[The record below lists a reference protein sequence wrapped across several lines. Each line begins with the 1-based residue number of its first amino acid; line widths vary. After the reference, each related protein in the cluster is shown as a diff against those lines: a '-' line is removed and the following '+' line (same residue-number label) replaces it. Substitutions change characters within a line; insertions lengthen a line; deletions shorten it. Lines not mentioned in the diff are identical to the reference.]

1 MSNALAIAAVT
12 AVLKDLLEN
21 GLVSDSIA
29 TSVGDVIVT
38 ALPPDRISVGADER
52 AQLNLFLYQ
61 VTQNRNADWVSRER
75 HGDAALGGM
84 PGGHRPPFIGNP
96 RSTNPPLALDLHYVL
111 TVYGAKDFQS
121 ELLLGYAM
129 QLLHEMPVLTR
140 DIIYTALKN
149 ASTVNTGVLSQALA
163 AVSISDLADQVG
175 QIKICP
181 EFFNMEE
188 TSKLWSALQT
198 HYRPSAAYQVSMV
211 LIESRDSNK
220 PVSPYVVPFR
230 QPIIEQIIG
239 PAETGNLVVAGS
251 TLVIRGKRL
260 SGDVTRI
267 RLSGTETL
275 LVPQAVQ
282 ETQISLLLSADL
294 QAGVQ
299 GVQVVHLTLMGTTS
313 VPHHSVESNVV
324 AFVLH
329 PTIAVSVDRVQ
340 GSGSDLRSGE
350 LAVKFNPKVGKAQR
364 VVLLL
369 NEVSSGGAAAYSFAV
384 APRTD
389 DTDLIVIPVKG
400 VKAGT
405 YLVRVQVD
413 GAESPLNLNQTGE
426 YDSPQV
432 TIQ

>member
-38 ALPPDRISVGADER
+38 ALPPDRISVGTDER

-61 VTQNRNADWVSRER
+61 ITQNRSADWVSRELR
-75 HGDAALGGM
+75 NDRTRVTGD
-84 PGGHRPPFIGNP
+84 P
-96 RSTNPPLALDLHYVL
+96 RSTNPPLALDLHYLL
-111 TVYGAKDFQS
+111 TAYGAKDFQA

-140 DIIYTALKN
+140 DAIHTALKG
-149 ASTVNTGVLSQALA
+149 ASTVNTSGVLSQALA
-163 AVSISDLADQVG
+163 AVSVSDLADQLG

-198 HYRPSAAYQVSMV
+198 HYRPSAGYQASMV
-211 LIESRDSNK
+211 LILSRGSNQ
-220 PVSPYVVPFR
+220 PVVPDIGQFP
-230 QPIIEQIIG
+230 QPIVEQVIA
-239 PAETGNLVVAGS
+239 PAEAGHLIVADS
-251 TLVIRGKRL
+251 TLVIRGKQLR
-260 SGDVTRI
+260 GDVTRI
-267 RLSGTETL
+267 RLGGSETL
-275 LVPQAVQ
+275 LVPQDVK
-282 ETQISLLLSADL
+282 ETQISLPLSANL
-294 QAGVQ
+294 YAGVQ
-299 GVQVVHLTLMGTTS
+299 AVQVVHLKLKTMTM
-313 VPHHSVESNVV
+313 PHNAVESNVA

-329 PTIAVSVDRVQ
+329 PTIAVWIEQVQ
-340 GSGSDLRSGE
+340 GSGNDLRSAKI
-350 LAVKFNPKVGKAQR
+350 AVKFSPKVGKTQR

-369 NEVSSGGAAAYSFAV
+369 NEVSSGGALAYSFTAQ
-384 APRTD
+384 PRNE
-389 DTDLIVIPVKG
+389 DTDAIAISVKD

-413 GAESPLNLNQTGE
+413 GAQSPLNMNQSGE

-432 TIQ
+432 TIS